1 MRWIMMLT
9 YVVAILITLS
19 LMSVYILGVL
29 TESLH
34 KNESVNLFAKANIIA
49 DTVAGA
55 IDVFDV
61 FDDNADRQIEQIISG
76 TVIRA
81 LAVNPS
87 CTVLYDSNTEA
98 SLEGKV
104 LMRDVINTA
113 MQGEQAQTLSKSD
126 DGNTIMSVAV
136 PVMRDEKIKGVVYL
150 VETIDDI
157 DKTISYVKMNMIVFS
172 VLISILVG
180 MLSMGMSIMVTSR
193 LDEFIK
199 AAKEISNGNY
209 KTRVNV
215 SGDSELQELSDA
227 MNSMCQ
233 ALENVDETHKKF
245 ISDVSHELKTP
256 LASIKL
262 ICDSIVDTAE
272 PDIEMIKE
280 FLADLS
286 NEVDRLTR
294 IVERLLTLTKIG
306 NEEEQPTLT
315 PVDFVVMLNAIMN
328 RLRPNAEAK
337 HILLC
342 GDFDSADI
350 TPVLIDYDK
359 LWEAVYNITDNAIK
373 YTPENGTV
381 KMELSSDAVEMSVSV
396 SDNGPGIPESEREC
410 IFDRFYRL
418 DDSRTRETGGTGLG
432 LAIAKEA
439 VLLHGGRIEVQ
450 ESEMGG
456 CKFIISIPKR
466 TAEV

>member
-1 MRWIMMLT
+1 MMIT
-9 YVVAILITLS
+9 YFVAILVTLS

-29 TESLH
+29 SESLH
-34 KNESVNLFAKANIIA
+34 NNESVLLFAKANIIA
-49 DTVAGA
+49 DTIASSS
-55 IDVFDV
+55 
-61 FDDNADRQIEQIISG
+61 DNFADGTDKQIEQIISG

-87 CTVLYDSNTEA
+87 CTVLYDSNKEA
-98 SLEGKV
+98 SIEGKV

-113 MQGEQAQTLSKSD
+113 MQGEQAQTLTKSE

-136 PVMRDEKIKGVVYL
+136 PVTVNDKITGVVYL

-157 DKTISYVKMNMIVFS
+157 DKTISYVKMNMIIFS
-172 VLISILVG
+172 VIISILVG
-180 MLSMGMSIMVTSR
+180 MLSMGMSVVVTSR
-193 LDEFIK
+193 LDQFIN

-215 SGDSELQELSDA
+215 SGDSELVELSDA

-262 ICDSIVDTAE
+262 ICDSIVDTEE
-272 PDIEMIKE
+272 PDIDMIKE

-306 NEEEQPTLT
+306 NEEEQTTLT

-328 RLRPNAEAK
+328 RLKPNAEAK

-342 GDFDSADI
+342 GDFDSAQI

-381 KMELSSDAVEMSVSV
+381 KMVLSVTGMEISVGISDS
-396 SDNGPGIPESEREC
+396 GPGIPVEERER

-439 VLLHGGRIEVQ
+439 VLLHGGRIEVG
-450 ESEMGG
+450 ESELGG
-456 CKFIISIPKR
+456 SEFKLTIPKR
-466 TAEV
+466 SAEA

>member
-1 MRWIMMLT
+1 MMVT
-9 YVVAILITLS
+9 YFVAILVTLS

-29 TESLH
+29 AESLH
-34 KNESVNLFAKANIIA
+34 NNESILLFAKANIIA
-49 DTVAGA
+49 DTVSNAT
-55 IDVFDV
+55 DN
-61 FDDNADRQIEQIISG
+61 FDDGTDKQIEQIISG

-87 CTVLYDSNTEA
+87 CTVLYDSNKEA
-98 SLEGKV
+98 SLRGKV
-104 LMRDVINTA
+104 LMRDIINTA
-113 MQGEQAQTLSKSD
+113 MQGNQAQTLTKSEE
-126 DGNTIMSVAV
+126 GNTMMSVAV
-136 PVMRDEKIKGVVYL
+136 PVKVNDKITGVVYL
-150 VETIDDI
+150 VETIVDI
-157 DKTISYVKMNMIVFS
+157 DKTISYVKMNMIIFS
-172 VLISILVG
+172 VIISILVG
-180 MLSMGMSIMVTSR
+180 MLSMGMSAVVTAR
-193 LDEFIK
+193 LDQFIN

-215 SGDSELQELSDA
+215 SGDSELTELSDA

-262 ICDSIVDTAE
+262 ICDSIVDTE
-272 PDIEMIKE
+272 NPDIDMIKE

-306 NEEEQPTLT
+306 NEEEQATLT

-328 RLRPNAEAK
+328 RLKPNAEAK

-342 GDFDSADI
+342 GDFDSAQI

-359 LWEAVYNITDNAIK
+359 LWEAIYNITDNAIK
-373 YTPENGTV
+373 YTPEYGTV
-381 KMELSSDAVEMSVSV
+381 KMELVSKSTELAVSV
-396 SDNGPGIPESEREC
+396 SDSGPGIPEEERER

-439 VLLHGGRIEVQ
+439 VLLHGGRIEIT
-450 ESEMGG
+450 ESELGG
-456 CKFIISIPKR
+456 SRFILNIPKR
-466 TAEV
+466 SAED

>member
-1 MRWIMMLT
+1 MMIT
-9 YVVAILITLS
+9 YFVAILVTLS

-29 TESLH
+29 SESLH
-34 KNESVNLFAKANIIA
+34 NNESVLLFAKANIIA
-49 DTVAGA
+49 DTVASSS
-55 IDVFDV
+55 
-61 FDDNADRQIEQIISG
+61 DNFADGTDKQIEQIISG

-87 CTVLYDSNTEA
+87 CTVLYDSNKEA
-98 SLEGKV
+98 SIEGKV

-113 MQGEQAQTLSKSD
+113 MQGEQAQTLTKSE

-136 PVMRDEKIKGVVYL
+136 PVTVNDKITGAVYL

-157 DKTISYVKMNMIVFS
+157 DKTISYVKMNMIIFS
-172 VLISILVG
+172 VIISILVG
-180 MLSMGMSIMVTSR
+180 MLSMGMSVVVTSR
-193 LDEFIK
+193 LDQFIN

-215 SGDSELQELSDA
+215 SGDSELVELSDA

-262 ICDSIVDTAE
+262 ICDSIVDTEE
-272 PDIEMIKE
+272 PDIDMIKE

-306 NEEEQPTLT
+306 NEEEQTTLT

-328 RLRPNAEAK
+328 RLKPNAEAK

-342 GDFDSADI
+342 GDFDSAQI

-381 KMELSSDAVEMSVSV
+381 KMVLSVTGMEISVGISDS
-396 SDNGPGIPESEREC
+396 GPGIPVEERER

-439 VLLHGGRIEVQ
+439 VLLHGGRIEVG
-450 ESEMGG
+450 ESELGG
-456 CKFIISIPKR
+456 SEFKLTIPKR
-466 TAEV
+466 SAEA

>member
-1 MRWIMMLT
+1 MMVT
-9 YVVAILITLS
+9 YFVAILVTLS

-29 TESLH
+29 AESLH
-34 KNESVNLFAKANIIA
+34 NNESVLLFAKANIIA
-49 DTVAGA
+49 DTVSNAT
-55 IDVFDV
+55 
-61 FDDNADRQIEQIISG
+61 DNFENGTDKQIEQIISG

-87 CTVLYDSNTEA
+87 CTVLYDSNKEA

-113 MQGEQAQTLSKSD
+113 MQGEQAQTLTKSEE
-126 DGNTIMSVAV
+126 GNTMMSVAV
-136 PVMRDEKIKGVVYL
+136 PVKVNDKITGVVYL
-150 VETIDDI
+150 VETIVDI
-157 DKTISYVKMNMIVFS
+157 DKTISYVKMNMIIFS
-172 VLISILVG
+172 IVISILVG
-180 MLSMGMSIMVTSR
+180 MLSMGMSAVVTAR
-193 LDEFIK
+193 LDQFIN

-215 SGDSELQELSDA
+215 SGDSELTELSEA

-262 ICDSIVDTAE
+262 ICDSIVDTE
-272 PDIEMIKE
+272 NPDIDMIKE

-306 NEEEQPTLT
+306 NEEEQATLT

-328 RLRPNAEAK
+328 RLKPNAEAK

-342 GDFDSADI
+342 GDFDSAQI

-359 LWEAVYNITDNAIK
+359 LWEAIYNITDNAIK

-381 KMELSSDAVEMSVSV
+381 KMELVSDAMELSVSV
-396 SDNGPGIPESEREC
+396 SDSGPGIPEEEREH

-439 VLLHGGRIEVQ
+439 VLLHGGRIEVTD
-450 ESEMGG
+450 SELGG
-456 CKFIISIPKR
+456 SRFVLNIPKR
-466 TAEV
+466 SAED

>member
-1 MRWIMMLT
+1 MMAT
-9 YVVAILITLS
+9 YFVAILITLS
-19 LMSVYILGVL
+19 LMSIYILGAL
-29 TESLH
+29 SESLH
-34 KNESVNLFAKANIIA
+34 SNESALLFSKANIIA
-49 DTVAGA
+49 DAVATDTDSFEDGSV
-55 IDVFDV
+55 DK
-61 FDDNADRQIEQIISG
+61 QIEQIISG

-81 LAVNPS
+81 VAVNPS
-87 CTVLYDSNTEA
+87 CTVVYDSSTES
-98 SLEGKV
+98 SLKGKV
-104 LMRDVINTA
+104 LMRDIINTA

-136 PVMRDEKIKGVVYL
+136 PVKRGEKLIGAVYL
-150 VETIDDI
+150 AETIGDI

-172 VLISILVG
+172 VIISVLVG
-180 MLSMGMSIMVTSR
+180 MLSMGMSVIVTSR

-215 SGDSELQELSDA
+215 SGDNELSELSDA

-262 ICDSIVDTAE
+262 ICDSIVDTE
-272 PDIEMIKE
+272 QPDIDMIKE
-280 FLADLS
+280 FLGDLS

-306 NEEEQPTLT
+306 NEEEQPTIT
-315 PVDFVVMLNAIMN
+315 PVDFAVMLNAIMS
-328 RLRPNAEAK
+328 RLKPNAEVK

-342 GDFDSADI
+342 SDLESAEV

-359 LWEAVYNITDNAIK
+359 LWEAIYNITDNAIK

-381 KMELSSDAVEMSVSV
+381 KVELSVSGMELAVSV
-396 SDNGPGIPESEREC
+396 SDSGPGIPESERERV
-410 IFDRFYRL
+410 FDRFYRI

-439 VLLHGGRIEVQ
+439 VVMHGGRIEVT
-450 ESEMGG
+450 ESELGG
-456 CKFIISIPKR
+456 SKFVLYIPKLS
-466 TAEV
+466 AGV

>member
-1 MRWIMMLT
+1 MLT
-9 YVVAILITLS
+9 YFVAILITLS
-19 LMSVYILGVL
+19 LMSIYILGVL
-29 TESLH
+29 GESLH
-34 KNESVNLFAKANIIA
+34 SNESVLLFAKANIIA
-49 DTVAGA
+49 DTVSGA
-55 IDVFDV
+55 P
-61 FDDNADRQIEQIISG
+61 DNIKDGADKQIEQIISG

-87 CTVLYDSNTEA
+87 CTVLYDSNKEA

-104 LMRDVINTA
+104 LMRDIINTA
-113 MQGEQAQTLSKSD
+113 MEGEQAQTLSESD

-136 PVMRDEKIKGVVYL
+136 PVTKDGKIIGVVYL

-157 DKTISYVKMNMIVFS
+157 DKTISYVKMNMIIFS

-180 MLSMGMSIMVTSR
+180 MLSLGMSFIVTSR
-193 LDEFIK
+193 LDEFVK

-209 KTRVNV
+209 KTRLNV
-215 SGDSELQELSDA
+215 SGDSELVELSEA

-233 ALENVDETHKKF
+233 ALENIDETHKKF

-256 LASIKL
+256 LATIKL
-262 ICDSIVDTAE
+262 ICDSIVDTTE
-272 PDIEMIKE
+272 PDIDMIRE
-280 FLADLS
+280 FLQDLS

-306 NEEEQPTLT
+306 NEEEQTTFT
-315 PVDFVVMLNAIMN
+315 PVDFSVMLNAIMN
-328 RLRPNAEAK
+328 RLKPNAEAK

-350 TPVLIDYDK
+350 APVLIDYDRI
-359 LWEAVYNITDNAIK
+359 WEAVYNITDNAIK

-381 KMELSSDAVEMSVSV
+381 KMELTTQAGELAVSISDSGE
-396 SDNGPGIPESEREC
+396 GIPEEEREKV
-410 IFDRFYRL
+410 FERFYRL

-439 VLLHGGRIEVQ
+439 VLLHGGRIEIDK
-450 ESEMGG
+450 SELGG
-456 CKFIISIPKR
+456 SKFVIYLPLR
-466 TAEV
+466 RAEA

>member
-1 MRWIMMLT
+1 MTVT
-9 YVVAILITLS
+9 YLVAIVITLI

-29 TESLH
+29 EESLYT
-34 KNESVNLFAKANIIA
+34 NESVQLFAKANIIA
-49 DTVAGA
+49 DTVTLNENMQLNAG
-55 IDVFDV
+55 V
-61 FDDNADRQIEQIISG
+61 QIEQVISG
-76 TVIRA
+76 TGIRA
-81 LAVNPS
+81 IMVNPS
-87 CTVLYDSNTEA
+87 CVVEYDTNREA
-98 SLEGKV
+98 SLKGKV

-113 MQGEQAQTLSKSD
+113 MTGEQSQNIIEAEE
-126 DGNTIMSVAV
+126 GYHIMTVAV
-136 PVMRDEKIKGVVYL
+136 PVTKDEKILGVVYL
-150 VETIDDI
+150 SETIDDI
-157 DKTISYVKMNMIVFS
+157 DKTISYVKMNMIMFS

-180 MLSMGMSIMVTSR
+180 MLSIGMSFLVTSPI
-193 LDEFIK
+193 DEFIK

-209 KTRVNV
+209 KMRLNV
-215 SGDSELQELSDA
+215 KGESELAELSEA

-256 LASIKL
+256 LATIKL
-262 ICDSIVDTAE
+262 ICDSIVDTKE
-272 PDIEMIKE
+272 PDIEMIRE
-280 FLADLS
+280 FLGDLS

-306 NEEEQPTLT
+306 SEEEQMTLT
-315 PVDFVVMLNAIMN
+315 PVDFNVMLNAILN
-328 RLRPNAEAK
+328 RLKPNAEAK

-342 GDFDSADI
+342 GDFDAPDI

-359 LWEAVYNITDNAIK
+359 IWEAIYNITDNAIK

-381 KMELSSDAVEMSVSV
+381 KLLLYRHINELAVSV
-396 SDNGPGIPESEREC
+396 SDSGEGIPPDERDK

-439 VLLHGGRIEVQ
+439 VLLHGGRIEVD
-450 ESEMGG
+450 ESELGG
-456 CKFIISIPKR
+456 CQFTMYIPMISQ
-466 TAEV
+466 EV

>member
-1 MRWIMMLT
+1 MMLT
-9 YVVAILITLS
+9 YFVAILTTLT

-29 TESLH
+29 SESLH
-34 KNESVNLFAKANIIA
+34 DTEAVVLFSKANIIA
-49 DTVAGA
+49 DTVRNTSDNIDENAGK
-55 IDVFDV
+55 
-61 FDDNADRQIEQIISG
+61 QIEQIISG

-87 CTVLYDSNTEA
+87 CTVLYDSNRES
-98 SLEGKV
+98 SLTGKV

-113 MQGEQAQTLSKSD
+113 MQGTQAQTLSKSD
-126 DGNTIMSVAV
+126 EGNTIMSVAV
-136 PVMRDEKIKGVVYL
+136 PVMDGEKITGVVYL

-157 DKTISYVKMNMIVFS
+157 DKTINYVKMNMLIFS
-172 VLISILVG
+172 VIISILVG
-180 MLSMGMSIMVTSR
+180 MLSMGMSVFVTSK
-193 LDEFIK
+193 LDGFIK

-209 KTRVNV
+209 KTRVNI
-215 SGDSELQELSDA
+215 SGDSELVELSEA

-262 ICDSIVDTAE
+262 ICDSIVDTKE

-306 NEEEQPTLT
+306 NEEEKPTLT

-328 RLRPNAEAK
+328 RLKPNAEAK

-359 LWEAVYNITDNAIK
+359 MWEAVYNITDNAIK

-381 KMELSSDAVEMSVSV
+381 KMELFSDGLELSVSI
-396 SDNGPGIPESEREC
+396 SDNGPGIPEGERDH

-439 VLLHGGRIEVQ
+439 VLLHGGRIEVG
-450 ESEMGG
+450 ESELGG
-456 CKFIISIPKR
+456 SRFILHIPKHS
-466 TAEV
+466 AEV

>member
-1 MRWIMMLT
+1 MMIT
-9 YVVAILITLS
+9 YFVAILVTLS

-29 TESLH
+29 SESLH
-34 KNESVNLFAKANIIA
+34 NNESVLLFAKANIIA
-49 DTVAGA
+49 DTVASSS
-55 IDVFDV
+55 
-61 FDDNADRQIEQIISG
+61 DNFTDGTDKQIEQIISG

-87 CTVLYDSNTEA
+87 CTVLYDSNKEA
-98 SLEGKV
+98 SLQGKV

-113 MQGEQAQTLSKSD
+113 MQGEQAQTLTKSE

-136 PVMRDEKIKGVVYL
+136 PVMVNDKITGVVYL

-157 DKTISYVKMNMIVFS
+157 DKTISYVKMNMIIFS
-172 VLISILVG
+172 VIISILVG
-180 MLSMGMSIMVTSR
+180 MLSMGMSVVVTSR
-193 LDEFIK
+193 LDQFIN

-215 SGDSELQELSDA
+215 SGDSELVELSDA

-262 ICDSIVDTAE
+262 ICDSIVDTE
-272 PDIEMIKE
+272 KPDIDMIKE

-306 NEEEQPTLT
+306 NEEEQTTLT

-328 RLRPNAEAK
+328 RLKPNAEAK

-342 GDFDSADI
+342 GDFDSAQI

-381 KMELSSDAVEMSVSV
+381 KMVLSVTGMEISVGISDS
-396 SDNGPGIPESEREC
+396 GPGIPVEEREH

-439 VLLHGGRIEVQ
+439 VLLHGGRIEVG
-450 ESEMGG
+450 ESELGG
-456 CKFIISIPKR
+456 SEFKLTIPKR
-466 TAEV
+466 SAEA